1 MDLNEKYEDI
11 VDLIIASVADY
22 VELFHSREDIMQAV
36 KEDMEVMDIPYEAT
50 WEKTADPSDEK
61 DCVWRLTLKV
71 TLSDTYSAV
80 LFFYY
85 WD

>member
-36 KEDMEVMDIPYEAT
+36 KEDMEVMDIPYEAS
-50 WEKTADPSDEK
+50 WEKAIDPSGEK
-61 DCVWRLTLKV
+61 ECVWRLTLKV
-71 TLSDTYSAV
+71 TISNEYTAV

>member
-36 KEDMEVMDIPYEAT
+36 KGDMEVMDIPYEAT
-50 WEKTADPSDEK
+50 WERTIDPSDEK
-61 DCVWRLTLKV
+61 DCVWRLNLKV
-71 TLSDTYSAV
+71 TLSTEYTAV